1 MPCVYFS
8 FSCSG
13 VVLSPVMKG
22 VSLLGVR
29 GSQISVL
36 FDEHFHIAF
45 SKKYNLSS
53 MYIVLV

>member
-1 MPCVYFS
+1 
-8 FSCSG
+8 
-13 VVLSPVMKG
+13 MKG